1 MDILT
6 SRNLHHIRFGGVS
19 MNEPDPGIN
28 LMKCS
33 SPGKEMAHVFCHHL
47 DLYSGSHYGFWYI
60 AFLVECFFLLILAV
74 RDLKRDCGCSS
85 GSAFMVS
92 FLSSWFE
99 IILAGMAAF
108 LIAFSSGGLWYILV
122 ALLAVLSFRELLQMA
137 ASLKRYFLSLENLL
151 EVIMLSL
158 LGFLLFAPDNSD
170 DCECEV
176 KRHVAAICIL
186 LAWIELI
193 VLVAKHPRLT
203 R

>member
-1 MDILT
+1 
-6 SRNLHHIRFGGVS
+6 
-19 MNEPDPGIN
+19 MNGTDSEKN
-28 LMKCS
+28 LMNCTNTWKGTG
-33 SPGKEMAHVFCHHL
+33 PVFCHHL
-47 DLYSGSHYGFWYI
+47 DLYSGAHSGFWYI
-60 AFLVECFFLLILAV
+60 AFLVECFFLLILAM

-108 LIAFSSGGLWYILV
+108 LIAFGTGGLWYILV
-122 ALLAVLSFRELLQMA
+122 ALLGVLVFRELLQMA

-158 LGFLLFAPDNSD
+158 LGFLLFDPDNPE
-170 DCECEV
+170 DCECNV
-176 KRHVAAICIL
+176 KRHIAAICIL
-186 LAWIELI
+186 LSWIELI
-193 VLVAKHPRLT
+193 ILVAKHPRLA